1 MPKEIKLNDYEPVTR
16 SRVPQSQL
24 IEDESFSVRPAK
36 DYKASLELGKKRNT
50 TSGFHSTPGT
60 LRAEKSKEL
69 GPAKRSFLKRGH
81 AVSYAGIFLFTF
93 MVFFRP
99 YELIPALSWTTS
111 SAFVIAIITLAIY
124 IPTQLGLD
132 GRVTV
137 RSREVNLALLL
148 LLACLLSVPLALS
161 PSLAWA
167 SFVDFAKVI
176 AIFIVIVNVI
186 RTEKRL
192 KNLLLLV
199 LAASCIVSLSA
210 LNDYRLDRL
219 ALQGRRIE
227 GVIGGL
233 FGNPNDLAL
242 HLVTMIPIAVGLM
255 LGSRSGL
262 ALGGR
267 AAGGHRLQLRCG
279 HGLAHSAHRSGSEPR
294 VSARDAAVC

>member
-1 MPKEIKLNDYEPVTR
+1 MPKEIKLDDYEPVSR
-16 SRVPQSQL
+16 SRVHESQR

-36 DYKASLELGKKRNT
+36 DYQASLELGNERST
-50 TSGFHSTPGT
+50 TSGFLSAPRT
-60 LRAEKSKEL
+60 LSAEKKDEL
-69 GPAKRSFLKRGH
+69 EPAKGTFLKRGH

-99 YELIPALSWTTS
+99 YELIPALSWASS
-111 SAFVIAIITLAIY
+111 SAFVIAIVTLAIY

-132 GRVTV
+132 GRLTV

-148 LLACLLSVPLALS
+148 LLACLLSIPLALS
-161 PSLAWA
+161 PSLAWK

-176 AIFIVIVNVI
+176 AIFIVIINVI

-192 KNLLLLV
+192 TKLILLV
-199 LAASCIVSLSA
+199 LVASCIVSLSA

-233 FGNPNDLAL
+233 VGNPNDLAL
-242 HLVTMIPIAVGLM
+242 LLVTMIPISVGLM
-255 LGSRSGL
+255 LGS
-262 ALGGR
+262 
-267 AAGGHRLQLRCG
+267 
-279 HGLAHSAHRSGSEPR
+279 
-294 VSARDAAVC
+294 